1 MAKSEADMLESMKKG
16 LAAKTGK
23 PLEHWVKLV
32 KASGLAK
39 HGEQMSLLKTEH
51 GLGHGHANFVCQAA
65 KGRLDADPDD
75 MLEAQY
81 KGKEALRPVY
91 DALAE
96 YAASLGADVSIDP
109 KKTSVAFRRSK
120 NFAVVTPATKSRVDL
135 GINLK
140 GMPGTP
146 RLIEEKPGSMC
157 THKVRLETAGEVD
170 ADVKAWLQQAY
181 DAA

>member
-1 MAKSEADMLESMKKG
+1 MAQSEADMLESMKKG

-32 KASGLAK
+32 KSSGLAK
-39 HGEQMSLLKTEH
+39 HGEQMSLLKDQH
-51 GLGHGHANFVCQAA
+51 GLGHGHASFVCQAA
-65 KGRLDADPDD
+65 KGRFEADPGE

-81 KGKEALRPVY
+81 KGKESLRPIY

-96 YAASLGADVSIDP
+96 YAASLGGDVSIDP

-140 GMPGTP
+140 GAPGTE
-146 RLIEEKPGSMC
+146 RLAEEKPGSMC
-157 THKVRLETAGEVD
+157 THKVRLETAGDVD
-170 ADVKAWLQQAY
+170 SDVKAWLKRAY